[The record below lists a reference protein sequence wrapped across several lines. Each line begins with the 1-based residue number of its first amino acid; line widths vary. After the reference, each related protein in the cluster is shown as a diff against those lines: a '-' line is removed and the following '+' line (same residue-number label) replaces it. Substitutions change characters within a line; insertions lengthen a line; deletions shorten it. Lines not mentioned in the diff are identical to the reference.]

1 LLSTT
6 MHVSGVG
13 DVTKQLRLLD
23 RKALNALRKQMRM
36 AVLPIAKEIAGEVP
50 SQAPLSG
57 MNHSGVTRWTG
68 IPKASMSFTP
78 GKSRGGGTRL
88 LAMKF
93 TGGTSR
99 SGGGIGFDYSELAG
113 SSKRPGSQ
121 FSKVYSRGGYGGQQH
136 RVTGQGRAF
145 NAGIKAAK
153 PIKGKGG
160 FFVFDSALKK
170 HGKIEGLGKRA
181 IDQFMRDANSE
192 LSRAKFQSFFGMK
205 VGAR

>member
-1 LLSTT
+1 

>member
-1 LLSTT
+1 
-6 MHVSGVG
+6 MRAEGVAS
-13 DVTKQLRLLD
+13 VTRELRSLD
-23 RKALNALRKQMRM
+23 RKAVNELRKHMR
-36 AVLPIAKEIAGEVP
+36 AAILPITKEIAGEVP

-88 LAMKF
+88 LGMKF

>member
-1 LLSTT
+1 
-6 MHVSGVG
+6 MRAEGVAS
-13 DVTKQLRLLD
+13 VTRELRSLD
-23 RKALNALRKQMRM
+23 RKAVNELRKHMR
-36 AVLPIAKEIAGEVP
+36 AAILPIAKEIAGEVP

-68 IPKASMSFTP
+68 IPKASVSFTP

-88 LAMKF
+88 LGMKF

-153 PIKGKGG
+153 PIRGKGG

-170 HGKIEGLGKRA
+170 HSRIEGMGKAA
-181 IDQFMRDANSE
+181 IAQFMRDATND
-192 LSRAKFQSFFGMK
+192 LQRLRA
-205 VGAR
+205 R

>member
-1 LLSTT
+1 

-93 TGGTSR
+93 TGGTRGS
-99 SGGGIGFDYSELAG
+99 GGIGFDYSELAG

-121 FSKVYSRGGYGGQQH
+121 FSKVYERGGYGGQQH

>member
-1 LLSTT
+1 
-6 MHVSGVG
+6 MRAEGVAS
-13 DVTKQLRLLD
+13 VTRELRSLD
-23 RKALNALRKQMRM
+23 RKAVNELRKQMR
-36 AVLPIAKEIAGEVP
+36 ARIIPIAKEIAGEVP
-50 SQAPLSG
+50 QQAPLSG
-57 MNHSGVTRWTG
+57 MNHNGVTRWTG
-68 IPKASMSFTP
+68 TPRASMSFTP

-88 LAMKF
+88 LGMKF
-93 TGGTSR
+93 TGGTRGS
-99 SGGGIGFDYSELAG
+99 GGIGFDYSELAG

-170 HGKIEGLGKRA
+170 HSRIEGLGKTA
-181 IDQFMRDANSE
+181 IDQFMRDATNDIQR
-192 LSRAKFQSFFGMK
+192 LRA
-205 VGAR
+205 V

>member
-1 LLSTT
+1 
-6 MHVSGVG
+6 MRAEGVAS
-13 DVTKQLRLLD
+13 VTRELRSLD
-23 RKALNALRKQMRM
+23 RKAVNALRKHMR
-36 AVLPIAKEIAGEVP
+36 AAILPIAKEIAGEVP

-68 IPKASMSFTP
+68 IPKASVSFTP

-88 LAMKF
+88 LGMKF